1 MERFYFS
8 SNNAMNIAQ
17 DITHLIGR
25 TPLVRINK
33 INSTAAEIVAK
44 LEFFNPGNSIKDR
57 VALHMLN
64 EAEKTGHIHANSVIV
79 EPTSGN
85 TGIGLAMVAAV
96 RGYRVVIV
104 MPETLSRERKM
115 LMRAFGAQLVLTP
128 GNEGMAGAIQR
139 AQQLVNEHPDTH
151 IMLQQFDNPDNPA
164 IHRMTTA
171 EEIWQDTAGQVDIV
185 VMGVGTGGTLTGVG
199 EVLKAKNK
207 NIQIIAVEPAT
218 SPVLSGGMKGLHGI
232 QGLGAGFIPK
242 ILNTRIYDEVIAVTD
257 ENAMHTARQLATEE
271 GILAG
276 ISSGA
281 AMWAAIQLAQR
292 LENAGKR
299 IVVILPDYG
308 ERYLSTSLYE

>member
-1 MERFYFS
+1 
-8 SNNAMNIAQ
+8 MNIAQ

-33 INSTAAEIVAK
+33 INPSATEIIAK

-64 EAEKTGHIHANSVIV
+64 EAEKTGRIHANSVIV

-85 TGIGLAMVAAV
+85 TGIGLAMVVAV

-292 LENAGKR
+292 PENAGKR

>member
-1 MERFYFS
+1 
-8 SNNAMNIAQ
+8 MNIAQ

-64 EAEKTGHIHANSVIV
+64 EAEKTGRIHANSVIV

-199 EVLKAKNK
+199 EILKEKNK

-218 SPVLSGGMKGLHGI
+218 SPVLSGGTKGLHGI

-292 LENAGKR
+292 PENARKR

>member
-1 MERFYFS
+1 
-8 SNNAMNIAQ
+8 MNIAQ

-33 INSTAAEIVAK
+33 INSTAAEIIAK

-64 EAEKTGHIHANSVIV
+64 EAEKTGRIHANSVIV

-281 AMWAAIQLAQR
+281 AMWTAIQLAQR
-292 LENAGKR
+292 PENAGKR

>member
-1 MERFYFS
+1 
-8 SNNAMNIAQ
+8 MNIAQ

-33 INSTAAEIVAK
+33 INLTATEIIAK

-64 EAEKTGHIHANSVIV
+64 EAEKTGRIHANSVIV

-199 EVLKAKNK
+199 EILKEKNK

-218 SPVLSGGMKGLHGI
+218 SPVLSGGTKGLHGI

-292 LENAGKR
+292 PENAGKR

>member
-1 MERFYFS
+1 
-8 SNNAMNIAQ
+8 MNIAQ

-33 INSTAAEIVAK
+33 INPSATEIIAK

-64 EAEKTGHIHANSVIV
+64 EAEKTGRIHANSVIV

-85 TGIGLAMVAAV
+85 TGIGLAMVVAV

-171 EEIWQDTAGQVDIV
+171 EEIWQDYLDYQIV
-185 VMGVGTGGTLTGVG
+185 
-199 EVLKAKNK
+199 
-207 NIQIIAVEPAT
+207 AT
-218 SPVLSGGMKGLHGI
+218 
-232 QGLGAGFIPK
+232 
-242 ILNTRIYDEVIAVTD
+242 
-257 ENAMHTARQLATEE
+257 
-271 GILAG
+271 
-276 ISSGA
+276 
-281 AMWAAIQLAQR
+281 
-292 LENAGKR
+292 
-299 IVVILPDYG
+299 
-308 ERYLSTSLYE
+308 

>member
-1 MERFYFS
+1 
-8 SNNAMNIAQ
+8 MNIAQ

>member
-1 MERFYFS
+1 
-8 SNNAMNIAQ
+8 
-17 DITHLIGR
+17 
-25 TPLVRINK
+25 
-33 INSTAAEIVAK
+33 
-44 LEFFNPGNSIKDR
+44 
-57 VALHMLN
+57 
-64 EAEKTGHIHANSVIV
+64 
-79 EPTSGN
+79 
-85 TGIGLAMVAAV
+85 
-96 RGYRVVIV
+96 
-104 MPETLSRERKM
+104 M

>member
-1 MERFYFS
+1 
-8 SNNAMNIAQ
+8 MNIAQ

-33 INSTAAEIVAK
+33 INSTAAEIIAK

-64 EAEKTGHIHANSVIV
+64 EAEKTGRIHANSVIV

-164 IHRMTTA
+164 IHRKTTA
-171 EEIWQDTAGQVDIV
+171 EEIWQDTAGQVDMV

-199 EVLKAKNK
+199 EVLKEKNK

-292 LENAGKR
+292 PENAGKR

>member
-1 MERFYFS
+1 
-8 SNNAMNIAQ
+8 MNIAQ

-33 INSTAAEIVAK
+33 INPTATEIIAK

-64 EAEKTGHIHANSVIV
+64 EAEKTGRVHANSVIV

-218 SPVLSGGMKGLHGI
+218 SPVLSGGTKGLHGI

-292 LENAGKR
+292 PENAGKR

>member
-1 MERFYFS
+1 
-8 SNNAMNIAQ
+8 MNIAQ

-33 INSTAAEIVAK
+33 INSTAAEIIAK

-64 EAEKTGHIHANSVIV
+64 EAEKTGRIHANSVIV

-218 SPVLSGGMKGLHGI
+218 SPVLSGGTKGLHGI

-292 LENAGKR
+292 PENAGKR